1 MNESSSGF
9 DSWGLEDSISNAIRE
24 RGWKEPTE
32 IQIESIPHA
41 RKGRDIVGQARTGS
55 GKTTAFGIPLLEK
68 CSPMGSIQ
76 AIVLCPTR
84 ELAVQVSEELSVLQ
98 GNKGLSIQTVYGGTD
113 IEKQAKKLQE
123 GSDIVVG
130 TPGRVIDMSK
140 RGHLNLE
147 TISLFCLDEADRMLD
162 MGFFPDVL
170 WIFEKTVNRKQT
182 LLFSATFPQEVLD
195 AAEEFL
201 TDPVHVMSE
210 DLEVE
215 VPEIDQYAVRIGR
228 ANKLWALGRILGNSN
243 EGSQILIFSN
253 TKRMVDLIVERL
265 GKFRFKAVGLHG
277 DMAQGKR
284 EKVLNSFRDGSERI
298 VVATDVA
305 ARGLDVDGI
314 THVINYDL
322 PDDTEVYVHRIGR
335 TGRMGRKGESW
346 SFVSGKEVQLI
357 DKICSTWGLT
367 IPFIDPPALPEGRDR
382 DFVPKRDD
390 WDEVSDPF
398 GMVRVKMDMTDSG
411 KTRREIVDWIVSEAR
426 IPEIA
431 IGEVDQDSEKTV
443 VEIHVEKV
451 AYVIDVIK
459 GRKFDGHSL
468 NPEIEGA

>member
-1 MNESSSGF
+1 MSESSSDF
-9 DSWGLEDSISNAIRE
+9 DSWGLEDSISDAIRD

-55 GKTTAFGIPLLEK
+55 GKTAAFGIPLLEK
-68 CSPMGSIQ
+68 CSPSGSIQ

-84 ELAVQVSEELSVLQ
+84 ELAIQVTEELSVLQ

-113 IEKQAKKLQE
+113 IEKQAKNLQE

-147 TISLFCLDEADRMLD
+147 TISFFCLDEADRMLD

-228 ANKLWALGRILGNSN
+228 ANKLWALGRILGNSD

-367 IPFIDPPALPEGRDR
+367 IPFIDPPSLPEGRDR

-398 GMVRVKMDMTDSG
+398 GMVRVKMDLTDSG

>member
-1 MNESSSGF
+1 MSESSSDF
-9 DSWGLEDSISNAIRE
+9 DSWGLEDSISDAIRD

-55 GKTTAFGIPLLEK
+55 GKTAAFGIPLLEK
-68 CSPMGSIQ
+68 CSPSGSIQ

-84 ELAVQVSEELSVLQ
+84 ELAIQVTEELSVLQ

-113 IEKQAKKLQE
+113 IEKQAKNLQE

-147 TISLFCLDEADRMLD
+147 TISFFCLDEADRMLD

-228 ANKLWALGRILGNSN
+228 ANKLWALGRILGNSD

-265 GKFRFKAVGLHG
+265 AKFRFKSVGLHG

-367 IPFIDPPALPEGRDR
+367 IPFIDPPSLPEGRDR

-398 GMVRVKMDMTDSG
+398 GMVRVKMDLTDSG

>member
-1 MNESSSGF
+1 MTNSSNGF
-9 DSWGLEDSISNAIRE
+9 DKWDLEGPISDAIRQ
-24 RGWKEPTE
+24 RGWTEPTE

-55 GKTTAFGIPLLEK
+55 GKTAAFGIPILEK
-68 CSPMGSIQ
+68 CNVSGKIQ

-84 ELAVQVSEELSVLQ
+84 ELAVQVSEELTVLQ
-98 GNKGLSIQTVYGGTD
+98 GEKGLAIQTVYGGTD
-113 IEKQAKKLQE
+113 LEKQAKKLGE
-123 GSDIVVG
+123 GTDIVVG

-147 TISLFCLDEADRMLD
+147 TVSLFCLDEADRMLD

-170 WIFEKTVNRKQT
+170 WIFEKTVNRSQT
-182 LLFSATFPQEVLD
+182 LLFSATFPEEVLD

-201 TDPVHVMSE
+201 QNPVHVMSE

-228 ANKLWALGRILGNSN
+228 ANKLWALGRIIGSASDD
-243 EGSQILIFSN
+243 SQILIFSN

-265 GKFRFKAVGLHG
+265 GKFRFKSVGLHG
-277 DMAQGKR
+277 DMPQNKR
-284 EKVLNSFRDGSERI
+284 EKILNSFRDGTERI

-346 SFVSGKEVQLI
+346 SFVSGKEVQSI
-357 DKICSTWGLT
+357 DRICSTWGLT
-367 IPFIDPPALPEGRDR
+367 IPFVEPPALPEGRER

-390 WDEVSDPF
+390 WEEVSDAF
-398 GMVRVKMDMTDSG
+398 GMVSVRMSLG
-411 KTRREIVDWIVSEAR
+411 GAEKTRRELVDWIVSEAR

-431 IGEVDQDSEKTV
+431 IGEVSMDSRDMI

-451 AYVIDVIK
+451 AYVIDVVK
-459 GRKFDGHSL
+459 QRKLDGVSL
-468 NPEIEGA
+468 NPEIVNS

>member
-1 MNESSSGF
+1 MNKSISGF
-9 DSWGLEDSISNAIRE
+9 DKWGLEGFILDALIE
-24 RGWKEPTE
+24 RGWNEPTE

-55 GKTTAFGIPLLEK
+55 GKTAAFGIPILEK
-68 CSPMGSIQ
+68 CAPKGSIQ
-76 AIVLCPTR
+76 GIVLCPTR
-84 ELAVQVSEELSVLQ
+84 ELAVQVSDELSILQ
-98 GNKGLSIQTVYGGTD
+98 GKKGLIIQTVYGGTD
-113 IEKQAKKLQE
+113 IEKQAKSLRN
-123 GSDIVVG
+123 GADIVVG

-170 WIFEKTVNRKQT
+170 WIFEKMENREQT

-201 TDPVHVMSE
+201 EDPVHVMSE
-210 DLEVE
+210 DLVVE
-215 VPEIDQYAVRIGR
+215 VPEIDQYAIRVGR
-228 ANKLWALGRILGNSN
+228 ANKLWALGRILGSSGK
-243 EGSQILIFSN
+243 ESQILIFSN

-265 GKFRFKAVGLHG
+265 AKFRFRSVGLHG
-277 DMAQGKR
+277 DMPQGKR
-284 EKVLNSFRDGSERI
+284 EKILKSFRDGSEKI

-346 SFVSGKEVQLI
+346 SFATGGEVQLI

-367 IPFIDPPALPEGRDR
+367 IPFVDAPSLPEGTGR

-398 GMVRVKMDMTDSG
+398 GMVRVRMSMPSTE
-411 KTRREIVDWIVSEAR
+411 KTRREIVDWIISEAR

-431 IGEVDQDSEKTV
+431 IGEVEQDSGSTV

-459 GRKFDGHSL
+459 GRKFHGVAL
-468 NPEIEGA
+468 KPEIEGA

>member
-1 MNESSSGF
+1 MTNSSNGF
-9 DSWGLEDSISNAIRE
+9 DKWDLEGPISDAIRQ
-24 RGWKEPTE
+24 RGWTEPTE

-55 GKTTAFGIPLLEK
+55 GKTAAFGIPILEK
-68 CSPMGSIQ
+68 CNVSGKIQ

-84 ELAVQVSEELSVLQ
+84 ELAVQVSEELSILQ
-98 GNKGLSIQTVYGGTD
+98 GEKGLAIQTVYGGTD
-113 IEKQAKKLQE
+113 LEKQAKKLGE
-123 GSDIVVG
+123 GTDIVVG

-147 TISLFCLDEADRMLD
+147 TVSLFCLDEADRMLD

-170 WIFEKTVNRKQT
+170 WIFEKTVNRSQT
-182 LLFSATFPQEVLD
+182 LLFSATFPEEVLD

-201 TDPVHVMSE
+201 QNPVHVMSE

-228 ANKLWALGRILGNSN
+228 ANKLWALGRIIGSTNDD
-243 EGSQILIFSN
+243 SQILIFSN

-265 GKFRFKAVGLHG
+265 GKFRFKSVGLHG
-277 DMAQGKR
+277 DMPQNKR
-284 EKVLNSFRDGSERI
+284 EKILNSFRDGTERI

-346 SFVSGKEVQLI
+346 SFVSGKEVQSI
-357 DKICSTWGLT
+357 DRICSTWGLT
-367 IPFIDPPALPEGRDR
+367 IPFVEPPALPEGRER

-390 WDEVSDPF
+390 WEEVSDAF
-398 GMVRVKMDMTDSG
+398 GMVSVRMSLG
-411 KTRREIVDWIVSEAR
+411 GAEKTRRELVDWIVSEAR

-431 IGEVDQDSEKTV
+431 IGEVSMDSRDMI

-451 AYVIDVIK
+451 AYVIDVVK
-459 GRKFDGHSL
+459 QRKLDGVSL
-468 NPEIEGA
+468 NPEIVNS

>member
-1 MNESSSGF
+1 MNKSNSGF
-9 DSWGLEDSISNAIRE
+9 DNWGLEDFISDAIRE
-24 RGWKEPTE
+24 RGWTEPTE
-32 IQIESIPHA
+32 IQVESIPHA
-41 RKGRDIVGQARTGS
+41 RRGRDIVGQARTGS
-55 GKTTAFGIPLLEK
+55 GKTGAFGIPLLEK
-68 CSPMGSIQ
+68 CSPSGNVQ
-76 AIVLCPTR
+76 AIILCPTR
-84 ELAVQVSEELSVLQ
+84 ELAVQVSDELSILQ
-98 GNKGLSIQTVYGGTD
+98 GKKGLSIQTVYGGTD
-113 IEKQAKKLQE
+113 IEKQAKGLQE
-123 GSDIVVG
+123 GADIVVG

-140 RGHLNLE
+140 RGHLSLE
-147 TISLFCLDEADRMLD
+147 TISFFCLDEADRMLD

-170 WIFEKTVNRKQT
+170 WIFDKTINRKQT

-215 VPEIDQYAVRIGR
+215 VPEIDQFAVRIGR
-228 ANKLWALGRILGNSN
+228 ANKLWALGRILGNSGD
-243 EGSQILIFSN
+243 ESQILIFSN

-265 GKFRFKAVGLHG
+265 AKFRFRSVGLHG
-277 DMAQGKR
+277 DMPQGKR
-284 EKVLNSFRDGSERI
+284 EKILKSFKDGSEKI

-335 TGRMGRKGESW
+335 TGRMGKKGESW
-346 SFVSGKEVQLI
+346 SFASGAEVQLV

-367 IPFIDPPALPEGRDR
+367 IPFVDPPALPGGRDR

-398 GMVRVKMDMTDSG
+398 GMVRVKMNTASTD

-431 IGEVDQDSEKTV
+431 IGEVERGAQTTV

-459 GRKFDGHSL
+459 GRKFDGL
-468 NPEIEGA
+468 YLDPQIEGA

>member
-1 MNESSSGF
+1 MTTSTNGF
-9 DSWGLEDSISNAIRE
+9 DAWDLEAPISDAIKE
-24 RGWKEPTE
+24 RGWTQPTE

-55 GKTTAFGIPLLEK
+55 GKTAAFGIPLLEK
-68 CSPMGSIQ
+68 CSPTGSIQ

-98 GNKGLSIQTVYGGTD
+98 GKKGLIIQTVYGGTD
-113 IEKQAKKLQE
+113 LEKQAKILDK
-123 GSDIVVG
+123 GTDIVVG

-140 RGHLNLE
+140 RGHLKLE

-170 WIFEKTVNRKQT
+170 WIFERTVNRNQT
-182 LLFSATFPQEVLD
+182 LLFSATFPEEVLD
-195 AAEEFL
+195 AADEFL
-201 TDPVHVMSE
+201 TNPVHVMSE
-210 DLEVE
+210 DLVVE

-228 ANKLWALGRILGNSN
+228 ANKLWALGRIIGNSSDQ
-243 EGSQILIFSN
+243 SQILIFAN

-265 GKFRFKAVGLHG
+265 GKFRFRSVGLHG
-277 DMAQGKR
+277 DMPQSKR
-284 EKVLNSFRDGSERI
+284 EKVLNSFRDATERI

-346 SFVSGKEVQLI
+346 SFVSGKEVQVI
-357 DKICSTWGLT
+357 DKISSTWGLT
-367 IPFIDPPALPEGRDR
+367 IPFVDPPSLPEGRER
-382 DFVPKRDD
+382 DFVPKRED

-398 GMVRVKMDMTDSG
+398 GMVRVKMSMGDS
-411 KTRREIVDWIVSEAR
+411 KRTRREIVDWIVSEAR

-431 IGEVDQDSEKTV
+431 IGEVSRDSKNAV

-459 GRKFDGHSL
+459 GRKFDGLSL
-468 NPEIEGA
+468 NPEIENA

>member
-55 GKTTAFGIPLLEK
+55 GKTAAFGIPLLEK
-68 CSPMGSIQ
+68 CSPSGSIQ

-84 ELAVQVSEELSVLQ
+84 ELAIQVTEELSVLQ

-113 IEKQAKKLQE
+113 IEKQAKNLQE

-147 TISLFCLDEADRMLD
+147 TISFFCLDEADRMLD

-228 ANKLWALGRILGNSN
+228 ANKLWALGRILGNSD

-367 IPFIDPPALPEGRDR
+367 IPFIDPPSLPEGRDR

-398 GMVRVKMDMTDSG
+398 GMVRVKMDLTDSG